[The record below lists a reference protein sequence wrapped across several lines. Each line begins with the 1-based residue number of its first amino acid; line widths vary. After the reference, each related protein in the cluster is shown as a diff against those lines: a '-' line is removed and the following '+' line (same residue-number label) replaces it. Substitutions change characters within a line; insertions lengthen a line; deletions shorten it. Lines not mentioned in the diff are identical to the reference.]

1 MTFQFLT
8 VSMINKA
15 RTNGGFIDQTEFKT
29 AARYIFDTLIIDDD
43 VLALIDLYLQHI
55 RPRLNPQC
63 DYVLLSTNGT
73 QFQSLTTSMTMLVHE
88 AIGKY
93 IHLTRYRQIVETE
106 SSERL
111 TLEEQHFI
119 TEDQKHSSHV
129 AKDHYKKMQSRIV
142 AIEGKKCMEKMTSRA
157 EKNSDLF
164 QMFREINLSFN
175 SDVLNK
181 SQQIISNVASS
192 GTSPIDASEI
202 GESSSS
208 GDPYQPVL
216 DVNDSMDLVITESEN
231 VHPVNTQ
238 FSNVSNNDIPI
249 KHEIASSETK
259 RIKNIKF
266 TAEEDRF
273 LNEGIKK

>member
-1 MTFQFLT
+1 M
-8 VSMINKA
+8 
-15 RTNGGFIDQTEFKT
+15 
-29 AARYIFDTLIIDDD
+29 
-43 VLALIDLYLQHI
+43 ALIDLYLQHI

-63 DYVLLSTNGT
+63 EYLLLSTNGT

-93 IHLTRYRQIVETE
+93 IHPTRYRQIVETE

-129 AKDHYKKMQSRIV
+129 AKVHYKKKQSRIV

-164 QMFREINLSFN
+164 QMFRSINLSFN

-181 SQQIISNVASS
+181 SQRSYQMLLQVALAQ
-192 GTSPIDASEI
+192 T
-202 GESSSS
+202 
-208 GDPYQPVL
+208 
-216 DVNDSMDLVITESEN
+216 M
-231 VHPVNTQ
+231 
-238 FSNVSNNDIPI
+238 
-249 KHEIASSETK
+249 
-259 RIKNIKF
+259 
-266 TAEEDRF
+266 
-273 LNEGIKK
+273 